1 MTEKSLDLLYNFSAE
16 PSCKSTTR
24 LDDLLSI
31 LKSKNYDFPNDFWR
45 KFYDTFKY
53 FDPLHPGFNLLFDGV
68 FLDFIDKC
76 LEYFILLKSSEENN
90 ISKHSKDLLFKIIS
104 KHKLYKTILKYIKS
118 VPQETSVLTRFTLQS
133 GYRKLARNNK
143 RTQVVNLDLIN
154 NQLCKYW
161 DSCPNDFTS
170 FYRGVN
176 TYSKDFEELYKKMQS
191 FVEMDC
197 SFLAE
202 QMKKDVED
210 FKKDF
215 IDVYFGFNRIKLT
228 QAALILA
235 KVNDFTVLGDDK
247 PFYTNVP
254 NASIYIDKKFFNK
267 IIVKR
272 DKFSSF
278 DISFLDSYFFI
289 YEPKLYNFETY
300 LDIAPSKEMAKLF
313 VELES
318 FEPLNY
324 KPAFDHYKVLVPSV
338 QIQDFIQKQNFE
350 ENLIKSNLMKSVVIG
365 EKDGKCYFICYWN

>member
-1 MTEKSLDLLYNFSAE
+1 M
-16 PSCKSTTR
+16 
-24 LDDLLSI
+24 
-31 LKSKNYDFPNDFWR
+31 
-45 KFYDTFKY
+45 
-53 FDPLHPGFNLLFDGV
+53 
-68 FLDFIDKC
+68 
-76 LEYFILLKSSEENN
+76 
-90 ISKHSKDLLFKIIS
+90 
-104 KHKLYKTILKYIKS
+104 
-118 VPQETSVLTRFTLQS
+118 
-133 GYRKLARNNK
+133 
-143 RTQVVNLDLIN
+143 
-154 NQLCKYW
+154 
-161 DSCPNDFTS
+161 
-170 FYRGVN
+170 
-176 TYSKDFEELYKKMQS
+176 
-191 FVEMDC
+191 
-197 SFLAE
+197 
-202 QMKKDVED
+202 
-210 FKKDF
+210 
-215 IDVYFGFNRIKLT
+215 
-228 QAALILA
+228 AALILA